1 MVTNF
6 SVPLKGANAG
16 SCRRLVS
23 YLEKEDQ
30 GLPLEQQRGFFSCD
44 QDQIRGLE
52 VVASIDANAERQ
64 GLKKEQDRFY
74 TFTLDPSQKEL
85 SHIASDE
92 TKLKAFTRQAMEN
105 YAANFQKD
113 LESKDLVW
121 YAKIEHVRTFS
132 REDAAVKEG
141 FAQTG
146 EVKPGEQC
154 HVHVVVSRFEK
165 RSAEQQ
171 LSAER
176 TKSLSP
182 LTNHRQTKGVIQG
195 SFTRTDLIQAN
206 EKSFDE
212 LFGYERKLEEQF
224 AYVKAFKSENQAER
238 LWAKEQALKESLA
251 RQKQEEL
258 ARQAQENQ
266 LARTSPQSPTGQVDS
281 GLSR

>member
-6 SVPLKGANAG
+6 SVPIKGANAG

-23 YLEKEDQ
+23 YLEKEDH

-44 QDQIRGLE
+44 QDHIRGLE

-85 SHIASDE
+85 SHLASDE

-105 YAANFQKD
+105 YAANFQKN
-113 LESKDLVW
+113 LESKDLIW
-121 YAKIEHVRTFS
+121 YAKIEQKRTYAH
-132 REDAAVKEG
+132 DHPDVKNGLIEK
-141 FAQTG
+141 G
-146 EVKPGEQC
+146 EAKPGEQC

-165 RSAEQQ
+165 RTPEQQ

-182 LTNHRQTKGVIQG
+182 LTNHRQSKGVIQG
-195 SFTRTDLIQAN
+195 SFKRTDLIAAN

-212 LFGYERKLEEQF
+212 LFSYPRKLEEQF

-258 ARQAQENQ
+258 IKQSHLNQTTQRPNIGAENQ
-266 LARTSPQSPTGQVDS
+266 ASS